1 MYDFDVV
8 SIGGGPGGSASAMR
22 CADRGLKAAVIEA
35 RAKNGVGGTC
45 VNRGCIPTKALM
57 ASANLYASIKEAKA
71 YGINVDMS
79 AVTVDF
85 KAINRRKNSVINNLG
100 FGLETFLWKK
110 SRGITVFKGR
120 ARLLDAHTIEVDDGK
135 AKKTVTAENIIIA
148 VGSEPAE
155 IPAFNVD
162 HEKVIT
168 SNEIMDFSRSMPG
181 SIVIIGSGAI
191 GLEYGHIYNIYGV
204 DVTIVEMMPDLIPSL
219 HEPEI
224 TDAVRKSL
232 EKRGIAVKTGS
243 GIQSVQVMEDG
254 KVKSTLA
261 NGEEL
266 ISDEVL
272 VAIGRTLNTRG
283 MGLEELGVKMEKN
296 GQIITDEHMRTNIP
310 NIFAAGDVTV
320 GTQLS
325 DKAQRQGLVIA
336 ETIAGNDY
344 YINYDVIP
352 VTTFLEP
359 EIAWVGLTVADAEA
373 RGIKTISG
381 SLAFS
386 SNEKAIA
393 LGKTEGVIKVV
404 ARQSDHVIIG
414 AQIFGP
420 EACDLIAE
428 LTVATENAMTLEQ
441 VYNSIHPHPTLTE
454 IILEVCKKAVGLSF
468 DKG

>member
-1 MYDFDVV
+1 MYDYDIVC
-8 SIGGGPGGSASAMR
+8 IGGGPGRLGLRERS
-22 CADRGLKAAVIEA
+22 ADRGKKVAIIEA
-35 RAKNGVGGTC
+35 RLKNGSGGTC

-57 ASANLYASIKEAKA
+57 ASTNLYASLKEAKA
-71 YGINVDMS
+71 YGINIDMS

-85 KAINRRKNSVINNLG
+85 KAIDKRRKGVINNLS
-100 FGLETFLWKK
+100 FGLETLLWKK
-110 SRGITVFKGR
+110 SRGIDVIKGR
-120 ARLLDAHTIEVDDGK
+120 ARLVDAHTIEVDNGK
-135 AKKTVTAENIIIA
+135 EKKIVTAEYINIA

-155 IPAFNVD
+155 IPAFHVD
-162 HEKVIT
+162 HQKVIT
-168 SNEIMDFSRSMPG
+168 SNEIMDFSRPMPK

-191 GLEYGHIYNIYGV
+191 GLEYAHIYNTFDIP
-204 DVTIVEMMPDLIPSL
+204 VTIVEMMPNLVPAL

-232 EKRGIAVKTGS
+232 EKRGIVVKTGS
-243 GIQSVQVMEDG
+243 GIANVEVQPDG
-254 KVKSTLA
+254 SVKSTLA

-272 VAIGRTLNTRG
+272 CAIGRTLNTRD
-283 MGLEELGVKMEKN
+283 MGLEEVGVKMEKN
-296 GQIITDEHMRTNIP
+296 GQIITDEHMRTSVP
-310 NIFAAGDVTV
+310 NIFAAGDVTT

-359 EIAWVGLTVADAEA
+359 EIAWVGYTQADAEA
-373 RGIKTISG
+373 KGIKTIAG
-381 SLAFS
+381 SLGFA
-386 SNEKAIA
+386 SNEKMIAI
-393 LGKTEGVIKVV
+393 GKTEGVIKVV
-404 ARQSDHVIIG
+404 AREDDHVIIG
-414 AQIFGP
+414 CQIFGH

-428 LTVATENAMTLEQ
+428 MTVAVENKMTLEQ
-441 VYNSIHPHPTLTE
+441 VYNTIHPHPTVTE
-454 IILEVCKKAVGLSF
+454 LILEVCKRAVNLAF